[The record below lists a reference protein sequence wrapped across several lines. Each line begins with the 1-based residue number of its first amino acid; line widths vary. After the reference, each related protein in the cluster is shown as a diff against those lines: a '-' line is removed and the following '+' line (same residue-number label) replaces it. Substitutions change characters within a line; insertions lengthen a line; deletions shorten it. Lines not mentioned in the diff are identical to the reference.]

1 MRPEKREK
9 GSARYQF
16 HDNHDG
22 LLLDADP
29 DEPDNV
35 GVVVLFENPTL
46 LEELFLMLFGECH
59 LASFGCHCNHQV
71 WSLGKYHLQT
81 GIIAKSYY
89 LEFSHGCSLRRCPK
103 PKEKS
108 CQYPQKHKTMFAVVL
123 TKFWDFSQ
131 HTWRCYC
138 ISERATMCKVKLRA
152 IEERRVS
159 SKSPHKGVFGGM

>member
-29 DEPDNV
+29 NEPDNV

-46 LEELFLMLFGECH
+46 LEELFLVLFRERH

-71 WSLGKYHLQT
+71 WSLGQYHLVTFLQ
-81 GIIAKSYY
+81 SNY
-89 LEFSHGCSLRRCPK
+89 LVFSHKLFVFFDRWL
-103 PKEKS
+103 
-108 CQYPQKHKTMFAVVL
+108 Q
-123 TKFWDFSQ
+123 TK
-131 HTWRCYC
+131 
-138 ISERATMCKVKLRA
+138 CKVILDT
-152 IEERRVS
+152 S
-159 SKSPHKGVFGGM
+159 S

>member
-29 DEPDNV
+29 NEPDNV

-46 LEELFLMLFGECH
+46 LEELFLVLFGERH

-71 WSLGKYHLQT
+71 WSLGQYHLVTFFYKQGSSQT
-81 GIIAKSYY
+81 VIIWG
-89 LEFSHGCSLRRCPK
+89 FH
-103 PKEKS
+103 
-108 CQYPQKHKTMFAVVL
+108 TVV
-123 TKFWDFSQ
+123 
-131 HTWRCYC
+131 
-138 ISERATMCKVKLRA
+138 
-152 IEERRVS
+152 
-159 SKSPHKGVFGGM
+159 P